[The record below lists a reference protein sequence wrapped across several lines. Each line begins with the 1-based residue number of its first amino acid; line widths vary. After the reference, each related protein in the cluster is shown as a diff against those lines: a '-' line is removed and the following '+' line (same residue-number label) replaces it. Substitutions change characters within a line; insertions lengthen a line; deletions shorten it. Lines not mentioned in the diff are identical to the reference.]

1 MPVQYQPNEALAL
14 FPADRWEPASGGG
27 GSGDCVTV
35 NMAREDDDMIG
46 VRDDKLPNG
55 PTFVYTRSE
64 WLAFLV
70 AVKAGKYDLKIMA

>member
-1 MPVQYQPNEALAL
+1 MPVQYEPDEAVAL

-46 VRDDKLPNG
+46 LRDDKLPNG
-55 PTFVYTRSE
+55 PTFVFTRSE
-64 WLAFLV
+64 WGAFLG
-70 AVKAGKYDLKIMA
+70 AVESGKYKLKA